1 MLVLVVDDSADDE
14 LVSVLAVANIVPA
27 HGYGGA
33 WAAQIT
39 PGVLT
44 IKFTL
49 VRLGGGW
56 ERAWT
61 FPNPPDELLGPI
73 IGGAHHVAILPR
85 EFAGD
90 LSKLDPVTLGGS
102 IIIEAVASEAV
113 AAARA
118 ARDELAG

>member
-14 LVSVLAVANIVPA
+14 LVSVLAAANMVPA

-33 WAAQIT
+33 WAAQVT

-61 FPNPPDELLGPI
+61 FPNPPDELLGPDHRRS
-73 IGGAHHVAILPR
+73 ASR
-85 EFAGD
+85 GD
-90 LSKLDPVTLGGS
+90 P
-102 IIIEAVASEAV
+102 
-113 AAARA
+113 AARVRWRPEQ
-118 ARDELAG
+118 ARSGHTGWEHHY